1 MNPQSKDESI
11 LFDATGWSPELVRVH
26 VVELIEAKEQ
36 RYLDRFDTLEK
47 SAITATSAAEKAVNA
62 ALAAQE
68 KAVNAALAAS
78 EKAVS
83 VAETNA
89 EKWRD
94 NANEWRGA
102 MSDREAR
109 FVTTTEFNL
118 LKERLDRSE
127 GSGHGM
133 RDMWGWILAAILAGV
148 TVLNQFS
155 PRASPPPVV
164 IQQAAPTPA
173 PTQ

>member
-1 MNPQSKDESI
+1 MAEERSHLGGTQWT
-11 LFDATGWSPELVRVH
+11 AELVRVH
-26 VVELIEAKEQ
+26 LATLIDANDR
-36 RYLDRFDTLEK
+36 RYEDRFD
-47 SAITATSAAEKAVNA
+47 AQEKAVKDAFAGSEKAVYA

-102 MSDREAR
+102 MSDREVK
-109 FVTTTEFNL
+109 FVTHTEFTL

-127 GSGHGM
+127 GSTRGM
-133 RDMWGWILAAILAGV
+133 RDMWGWVAAAIML
-148 TVLNQFS
+148 S
-155 PRASPPPVV
+155 
-164 IQQAAPTPA
+164 AAVFNTFWKHV
-173 PTQ
+173 

>member
-1 MNPQSKDESI
+1 MRQEPGHSADLVKTNWT
-11 LFDATGWSPELVRVH
+11 AELVRVH
-26 VVELIEAKEQ
+26 LATLIDANDR
-36 RYLDRFDTLEK
+36 RYEDRFDAQEK
-47 SAITATSAAEKAVNA
+47 AVKDAFAASEKAVNA

-102 MSDREAR
+102 MTDRESK
-109 FVTTTEFNL
+109 FVTFNEFAL
-118 LKERLDRSE
+118 LKERLDRGE
-127 GSGHGM
+127 GSSRGM
-133 RDMWGWILAAILAGV
+133 RDMWGWIIAAAMVGGMLFNLFGKSV
-148 TVLNQFS
+148 T
-155 PRASPPPVV
+155 P
-164 IQQAAPTPA
+164 
-173 PTQ
+173 